1 MSATQSLDKTSH
13 HTESH
18 QYICV
23 QNLHFFYGKK
33 HILQDISLSVN
44 VGEFV
49 GILGPNGSGK
59 STLIKNMLGFINP
72 SSGQIKVFD
81 KPLQSYDI
89 KSLSN
94 LIGFVPQRSAIN
106 APLLV
111 KDFLLM
117 GRYSTLK
124 SAFSDYSDEDKAQ
137 VEQIARELD
146 IAQFLER
153 NILSLSGGEFQRT
166 LLARALLKN
175 PKILILDEP
184 TSALDMNYAIELLRI
199 CENLLSHNIAI
210 IAVLHDFNL
219 ASLFCQRLILL
230 KDGKV
235 YAKGTPKELFTQ
247 EILKEV
253 YGFSC
258 KIMYEKNK
266 PFVLP
271 M

>member
-18 QYICV
+18 QFICV

-117 GRYSTLK
+117 GRYSALK

-153 NILSLSGGEFQRT
+153 NILSLSGGEFPRT
-166 LLARALLKN
+166 
-175 PKILILDEP
+175 
-184 TSALDMNYAIELLRI
+184 
-199 CENLLSHNIAI
+199 
-210 IAVLHDFNL
+210 
-219 ASLFCQRLILL
+219 
-230 KDGKV
+230 
-235 YAKGTPKELFTQ
+235 
-247 EILKEV
+247 
-253 YGFSC
+253 
-258 KIMYEKNK
+258 
-266 PFVLP
+266 PFAPAPL
-271 M
+271 